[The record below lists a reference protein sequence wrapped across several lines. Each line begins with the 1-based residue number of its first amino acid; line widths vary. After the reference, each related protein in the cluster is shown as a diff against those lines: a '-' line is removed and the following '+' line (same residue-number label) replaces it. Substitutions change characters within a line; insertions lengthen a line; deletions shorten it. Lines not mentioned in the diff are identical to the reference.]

1 MTSKNA
7 ETRPRDDPYN
17 CEEWRS
23 EPFRY
28 WGGVDADT
36 ETDTEPDNE

>member
-1 MTSKNA
+1 MTSKSD

-17 CEEWRS
+17 SEEWRS

-28 WGGVDADT
+28 WGDADEVDAD
-36 ETDTEPDNE
+36 E